1 MFHNRDELL
10 ENASSDTLRR
20 LRLDALDI
28 LEAAVDAV
36 DPGEAVRRSL
46 SMRGSQLIIRGVE
59 WDLDLFE
66 GIHVVGGGKACGA
79 MAKAVEEALGDRI
92 SSGTVNVLK
101 GTELSGVI
109 GELIIQNGN

>member
-10 ENASSDTLRR
+10 ENASSEILRR

-28 LEAAVDAV
+28 LEAAVNAV

-46 SMRGSQLIIRGVE
+46 SLRGTRLAIRGAE
-59 WDLDLFE
+59 WDLDSFE
-66 GIHVVGGGKACGA
+66 GIHVIGGGKASGA
-79 MAKAVEEALGDRI
+79 MAEAVEEILGGRI

-101 GTELSGVI
+101 LS
-109 GELIIQNGN
+109 LIHI